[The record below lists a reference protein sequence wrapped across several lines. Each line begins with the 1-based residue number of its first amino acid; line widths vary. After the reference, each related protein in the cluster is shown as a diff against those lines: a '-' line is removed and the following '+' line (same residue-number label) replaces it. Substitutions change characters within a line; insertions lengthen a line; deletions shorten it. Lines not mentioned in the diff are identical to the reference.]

1 MDEEPLVIKTLGLSI
16 MIKAYHSFI
25 EKATIMLQ
33 TAQLK
38 LFLGHYG

>member
-1 MDEEPLVIKTLGLSI
+1 M
-16 MIKAYHSFI
+16 MKACHLFV
-25 EKATIMLQ
+25 EKITIMLQ

>member
-1 MDEEPLVIKTLGLSI
+1 MMNACD
-16 MIKAYHSFI
+16 SFV
-25 EKATIMLQ
+25 EKVTIMLQ

>member
-1 MDEEPLVIKTLGLSI
+1 MDEKPLVIKTLGLSK
-16 MIKAYHSFI
+16 MIKACHSFI
-25 EKATIMLQ
+25 EKVTIMLQ